1 MSTFFPL
8 LFYWM
13 LTNLMLNFL
22 NIHTDMHMLFMY
34 AFEMNQFQY
43 YFQDFSFLSHC
54 VQGY

>member
-22 NIHTDMHMLFMY
+22 NIHTDMHMLFLFVF
-34 AFEMNQFQY
+34 AMNQFQY